1 MDDVVADE
9 LEVALAEEVGDVRI
23 LAVLEVVDADD
34 VVAGRDQPVAE
45 VAAEEAGAAGDEN
58 PLHRRHRRPPGP
70 GTAFNAAA
78 TPPG

>member
-1 MDDVVADE
+1 MKLFNKQPLDYS
-9 LEVALAEEVGDVRI
+9 LAKQDKYD
-23 LAVLEVVDADD
+23 VVDADD